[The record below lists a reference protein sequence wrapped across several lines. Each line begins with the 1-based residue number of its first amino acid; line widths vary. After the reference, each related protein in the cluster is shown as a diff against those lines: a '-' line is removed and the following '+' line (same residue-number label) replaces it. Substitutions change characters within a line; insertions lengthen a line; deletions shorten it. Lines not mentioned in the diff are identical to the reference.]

1 MREKL
6 QVDVPLAVAGESPA
20 VKRGEGDLLQT
31 VHSVR
36 VECLPGDIPEQ
47 LELDVS
53 GLDSLEAGIRAGEL
67 RLAPGVT
74 LLTDA
79 DELLVK
85 VTPRRELAAEVEE
98 APEPAEAAAEEPG
111 EAPAPGEPGEES

>member
-1 MREKL
+1 
-6 QVDVPLAVAGESPA
+6 